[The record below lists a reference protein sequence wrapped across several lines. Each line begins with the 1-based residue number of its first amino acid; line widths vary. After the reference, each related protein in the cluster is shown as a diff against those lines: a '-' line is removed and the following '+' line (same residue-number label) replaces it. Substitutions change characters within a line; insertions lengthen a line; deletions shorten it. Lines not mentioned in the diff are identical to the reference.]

1 MQIRIT
7 KQSLLFMKFRNLI
20 ITFSL
25 LLLAVSIQAQQ
36 GPISNKKNIAP
47 DNCLVQAKVVR
58 IVPSRRKV
66 SKQSCKKSP
75 CIAYIKI
82 IKVEEYGSSFPEKF
96 SKKQKVQVKFVYS
109 LKPLKNDRIDLPG
122 LKKRDVIKAKISA
135 RPKMNSNITEYLIF
149 NYQRL

>member
-1 MQIRIT
+1 MKLRQLTIT
-7 KQSLLFMKFRNLI
+7 LN
-20 ITFSL
+20 L
-25 LLLAVSIQAQQ
+25 LLLTVAIQAQQ
-36 GPISNKKNIAP
+36 GPISNQKSIAP

-58 IVPSRRKV
+58 IFPMRKKV

-82 IKVEEYGSSFPEKF
+82 IKVEGYGSAFPKKF

-109 LKPLKNDRIDLPG
+109 LKPYKKDKIDLPG
-122 LKKRDVIKAKISA
+122 LKRRDIIKVKISA
-135 RPKMNSNITEYLIF
+135 KQKINSNKAEYLIY